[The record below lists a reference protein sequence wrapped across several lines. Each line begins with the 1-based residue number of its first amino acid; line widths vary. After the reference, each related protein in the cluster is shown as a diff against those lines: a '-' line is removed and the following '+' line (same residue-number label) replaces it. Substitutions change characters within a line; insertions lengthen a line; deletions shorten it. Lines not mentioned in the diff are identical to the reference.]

1 MLVRITMAETNPNE
15 NKFSNCKVHNES
27 SNKTTILKHMSQKKV
42 TIGHVFKTCK
52 EHNLRE
58 FNSIKDLISIARKV
72 QKRANQS

>member
-1 MLVRITMAETNPNE
+1 MAEANQNE
-15 NKFSNCKVHNES
+15 ENFSHCKVCNES
-27 SNKTTILKHMSQKKV
+27 TTKTTILKHMSQKKV

-72 QKRANQS
+72 